1 MDFAVL
7 LLLEPSGLPI
17 DALVEGLEAGG
28 LTCIFP
34 IAAAGQAEPVP
45 NHARLPVLQASQPGK
60 AAAAA
65 CGLQAIYA
73 QAPACHTIVLV
84 DAQRGY
90 LAEDVLAFIQAAQA
104 MPDCLV
110 VAERKSIADSSFLA
124 RLAGGL
130 SQRLAQVFLGVPL
143 HDLRSGL
150 LAIPCRAVPALAL
163 ALGRPAQRQDGA
175 GSEFE
180 LDLILAGKRGGF
192 PIHSHWLLSGTGGH
206 APPVRLML
214 NSMSLYFVLARYVS
228 TSLLTAVVDNLV
240 FFLCYPWVHNL
251 LVSIYLARLV
261 AILVNYFLLR
271 KVVFYS
277 SDKPTRTFPKYIS
290 LVLFSGLVASLL
302 IDFFNAE
309 FHTGV
314 MLGKII
320 AELLL
325 YLVNFTVLNKL
336 VFVHRQP
343 LD

>member
-7 LLLEPSGLPI
+7 LLLERSGPPI

-73 QAPACHTIVLV
+73 QAPACQTIVLV

-104 MPDCLV
+104 LPGCLV
-110 VAERKSIADSSFLA
+110 VAERKSKADSSFLA
-124 RLAGGL
+124 RLAGSL

-163 ALGRPAQRQDGA
+163 EGRPAQRQDGA

-180 LDLILAGKRGGF
+180 LDLILAGQRGGF
-192 PIHSHWLLSGTGGH
+192 PIHSHLLLSGAGGQV
-206 APPVRLML
+206 PPVRLML

-240 FFLCYPWVHNL
+240 FFLCYPWVHYL

-277 SDKPTRTFPKYIS
+277 SDKPTRTFPKYLA

-309 FHTGV
+309 FHIGV

>member
-7 LLLEPSGLPI
+7 LLLERSGPPI
-17 DALVEGLEAGG
+17 DVLVEGLEAGG
-28 LTCIFP
+28 LTSIYP
-34 IAAAGQAEPVP
+34 IAAAGQAVTVS

-60 AAAAA
+60 TCAAV

-73 QAPACHTIVLV
+73 QAPTCQTIVLV

-90 LAEDVLAFIQAAQA
+90 LAEDILAFIRAAQVR
-104 MPDCLV
+104 PGCLV
-110 VAERKSIADSSFLA
+110 VAERNSQADSSFLA
-124 RLAGGL
+124 RLVGGL
-130 SQRLAQVFLGVPL
+130 SQRLAKFFLGVPL

-150 LAIPCRAVPALAL
+150 LAIPSSAVPALAL
-163 ALGRPAQRQDGA
+163 AGRSAQRQDGA

-192 PIHSHWLLSGTGGH
+192 PIHSHMLLPGAGGQI
-206 APPVRLML
+206 PPARLML

-240 FFLCYPWVHNL
+240 FFLCYPSVHNL
-251 LVSIYLARLV
+251 LVSIYLARLM

-277 SDKPTRTFPKYIS
+277 SDKPTRTFPKYIA

-325 YLVNFTVLNKL
+325 YLVNFAVLNKL